1 MKKGKTFKFIEEIRN
16 KIHLKINKLCVKN
29 IIKFILYK
37 GERLQYMYLYLPNF
51 LFILEYS
58 PSFIKFEFDD
68 MGNMIET
75 N

>member
-1 MKKGKTFKFIEEIRN
+1 
-16 KIHLKINKLCVKN
+16 
-29 IIKFILYK
+29 
-37 GERLQYMYLYLPNF
+37 MYLYLPNF

-75 N
+75 NWFIDEIY